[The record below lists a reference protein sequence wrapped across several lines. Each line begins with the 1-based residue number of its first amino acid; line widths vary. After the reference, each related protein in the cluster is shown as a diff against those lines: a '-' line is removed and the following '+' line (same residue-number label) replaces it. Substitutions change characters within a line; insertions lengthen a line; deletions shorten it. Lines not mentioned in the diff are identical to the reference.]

1 MTKFSLTPYWF
12 QDTVSSGSKLVIQTA
27 RKTPPIYGVDRR
39 AFLVWSGVGW
49 ASLLDVYT
57 IVCYNV
63 NMKQKRAYKYRFY
76 PTGEQ
81 KHVLAQTFGCARFV
95 YNWALRQ
102 KTDAFYQEQ
111 RRQYYK
117 DLSEALTHL
126 KLQGAYSW
134 LAEVSAVPLQQA
146 LRHLEKAFLNFFE
159 GRARYPTF
167 KKKRHRQS
175 ATYTSNAFKWDG
187 TQLTLAKMTDPLD
200 IRWSRPLPEGATPS
214 SVTITKDCA
223 DRYFVS
229 LLVEEDIKQ
238 LEPVEQS
245 VGADLGLKEFVILS
259 TGETVGNPKFFH
271 KDEKKLAKAQR
282 RHAKKQK
289 GSKNRTK
296 ARKKVAR
303 IHARVADRRRD
314 FLHQLSTRLI
324 RENQTICV
332 ESLAV
337 KNMVKNHSLAKAISD
352 VGWSEFVS
360 QLAYKAAW
368 YGRNLVKIDKWYP
381 SSKRCFDCGHL
392 LDSLTLDVRVWT
404 CPECGVVHDRD
415 INAAKNIHAVGL
427 TVFEACGEA
436 VRPGR
441 AKARVGKLR

>member
-1 MTKFSLTPYWF
+1 ME
-12 QDTVSSGSKLVIQTA
+12 
-27 RKTPPIYGVDRR
+27 
-39 AFLVWSGVGW
+39 
-49 ASLLDVYT
+49 
-57 IVCYNV
+57 
-63 NMKQKRAYKYRFY
+63 QKRAYKYRVY
-76 PTGEQ
+76 PTDEQ
-81 KHVLAQTFGCARFV
+81 KHILARTFGCARFV

-102 KTDAFYQEQ
+102 KTDAFYQENK
-111 RRQYYK
+111 RLYYK
-117 DLSEALTHL
+117 DLSEALTCL
-126 KLQGAYSW
+126 KQQTDYSW
-134 LAEVSAVPLQQA
+134 LSEVSSVPLQQA

-159 GRARYPTF
+159 GRAKYPTF

-187 TQLTLAKMTDPLD
+187 TQLTLAKMMKPLD
-200 IRWSRPLPEGATPS
+200 IRWSRPLPDGAIPS
-214 SVTITKDCA
+214 SVTVTKDCV

-229 LLVEEDIKQ
+229 ILVEEDIKQ

-282 RHAKKQK
+282 RHAKKKK
-289 GSKNRTK
+289 GSKNRAK
-296 ARKKVAR
+296 ACKKIAS
-303 IHARVADRRRD
+303 IHARIADRRRD

-332 ESLAV
+332 ESLQV

-360 QLAYKAAW
+360 QLEYKAAW

-381 SSKRCFDCGHL
+381 SSKRCFDCGHI
-392 LDSLTLDVRVWT
+392 LDSLDLDVRVWT

-415 INAAKNIHAVGL
+415 INAARNIHAVGL

-441 AKARVGKLR
+441 ALSRSGKLR